1 MNHHRTAGL
10 AVGCALLLT
19 GCATSNAATTPA
31 AAPTP
36 SMSAGKTM
44 SAGKKMSPET
54 TLSPGMVM
62 PDGSVMGADP
72 KASGAPQGP
81 SASARMIC
89 GAEIRADVTKILGL
103 KSPPAT
109 TSRWADHLYTCIYRL
124 PQGDL
129 VVSVKESPDAAA
141 TKSYFQA
148 QRQQSGSPDTLAGL
162 TPSAFGTPTGTVVL
176 VKDNNTLTVD
186 ATALPTQFGT
196 QHQKRTDLAYEVA
209 SVIPGC
215 WTGD

>member
-10 AVGCALLLT
+10 VVGCALLLT

-31 AAPTP
+31 PGPTP
-36 SMSAGKTM
+36 SISVGQN
-44 SAGKKMSPET
+44 MSPGKAM
-54 TLSPGMVM
+54 SPGMVM
-62 PDGSVMGADP
+62 PDGSVMGADT

-109 TSRWADHLYTCIYRL
+109 TSRWADHLYTCTYRL
-124 PQGDL
+124 PRGDL

-148 QRQQSGSPDTLAGL
+148 RRQQSGSPDTLAGL

-196 QHQKRTDLAYEVA
+196 QHQKRTDLAYELA
-209 SVIPGC
+209 SVILGC

>member
-1 MNHHRTAGL
+1 MNHHRIAGL
-10 AVGCALLLT
+10 VVSCALLLLT
-19 GCATSNAATTPA
+19 GCATSNAATSS
-31 AAPTP
+31 APTV
-36 SMSAGKTM
+36 SAGK
-44 SAGKKMSPET
+44 AMSPEKAM
-54 TLSPGMVM
+54 SPGMVM

-109 TSRWADHLYTCIYRL
+109 TSLWADHLYTCTYRL
-124 PQGDL
+124 PQGNL
-129 VVSVKESPDAAA
+129 IVSVKESPDAAA

-148 QRQQSGSPDTLAGL
+148 RRQQSGSPDTLAGL

-209 SVIPGC
+209 SVILGC